1 MINNGFFQEI
11 GFDSYVFEDGKKKKM
26 RERERERER
35 ERVRAWVH
43 EVRLMRQGI
52 RWVPSS

>member
-1 MINNGFFQEI
+1 MIKSGFFEEI
-11 GFDSYVFEDGKKKKM
+11 GFDSCVFEEGEKKKM

-35 ERVRAWVH
+35 GRARVH
-43 EVRLMRQGI
+43 EVRLMRQDI

>member
-35 ERVRAWVH
+35 VRAWVH

>member
-26 RERERERER
+26 REREREREG
-35 ERVRAWVH
+35 ESMGA
-43 EVRLMRQGI
+43 
-52 RWVPSS
+52 